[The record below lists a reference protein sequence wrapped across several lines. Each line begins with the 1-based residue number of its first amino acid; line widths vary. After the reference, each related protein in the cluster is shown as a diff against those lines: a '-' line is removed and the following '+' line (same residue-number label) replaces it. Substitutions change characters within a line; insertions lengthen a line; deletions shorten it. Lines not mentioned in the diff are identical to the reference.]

1 MYSFQR
7 MNLRRRLIT
16 MGVGLILPL
25 VIIIAFL
32 IYQLNIFC
40 KSYDAIVLNLT
51 KANEYNL
58 EFKSDF
64 DSVLYQMVA
73 RSLTKDEVSE
83 VAHMKAP
90 DAMISDAENTFRRL
104 RTTTN
109 SVHAADRISSILKL
123 METLRNR
130 MDDINGNIDSE
141 SAYEDNMERLD
152 SDIRIL
158 TELIQER
165 IIEYIYYESESMEE
179 VRQQMDEQRLRVMNV
194 AVIAVGVVLIYAVTF
209 YILISKSITR
219 PVADLELRLLQAQI
233 NPHFLYNTLDNIV
246 WLAEDGKTGEVED
259 MVTSLSQFFRTT
271 LAGGE
276 DFVRISDEVSH
287 IEAYLHIQ
295 HLRYQD
301 ILSYEISIPDELKT
315 YRIIKLTLQPIVEN
329 ALYHGIKNKR
339 GGGSITISAGDE
351 DRNIRLIVEDTGI
364 GMKEDELQNVRS
376 IIEGKTRPSS
386 DNTGFG
392 MANIAE
398 RIRLNYGPGYG
409 MTIESEYDKGTR
421 VEIVIPKKI

>member
-1 MYSFQR
+1 
-7 MNLRRRLIT
+7 

-219 PVADLELRLLQAQI
+219 PVA
-233 NPHFLYNTLDNIV
+233 P
-246 WLAEDGKTGEVED
+246 
-259 MVTSLSQFFRTT
+259 SQ
-271 LAGGE
+271 
-276 DFVRISDEVSH
+276 
-287 IEAYLHIQ
+287 
-295 HLRYQD
+295 
-301 ILSYEISIPDELKT
+301 
-315 YRIIKLTLQPIVEN
+315 
-329 ALYHGIKNKR
+329 
-339 GGGSITISAGDE
+339 
-351 DRNIRLIVEDTGI
+351 
-364 GMKEDELQNVRS
+364 
-376 IIEGKTRPSS
+376 
-386 DNTGFG
+386 
-392 MANIAE
+392 
-398 RIRLNYGPGYG
+398 
-409 MTIESEYDKGTR
+409 
-421 VEIVIPKKI
+421 